1 MRRVIPAHALQ
12 TADRRDAFCRRT
24 VKRDQGMSTVSS
36 LEEGLTKPKGAVLFT
51 GPDGVGNHRTTV
63 ADPRYV
69 GHGFTSPE
77 SSSDTQYLYRSAPTC
92 PHPAPKSARVGEVG
106 WGVPKLTHS
115 NDKVLKSGHQIQL
128 KEFRQAVEDRHTHLY
143 QNPYYPPPPPSST
156 VATETTSSRPRAVEG
171 LEADSKKSVTETSAH
186 SGSTGTVEKEQ

>member
-1 MRRVIPAHALQ
+1 
-12 TADRRDAFCRRT
+12 
-24 VKRDQGMSTVSS
+24 
-36 LEEGLTKPKGAVLFT
+36 
-51 GPDGVGNHRTTV
+51 
-63 ADPRYV
+63 
-69 GHGFTSPE
+69 
-77 SSSDTQYLYRSAPTC
+77 
-92 PHPAPKSARVGEVG
+92 VGEVG

-186 SGSTGTVEKEQ
+186 SGSTTGTAEKEQ